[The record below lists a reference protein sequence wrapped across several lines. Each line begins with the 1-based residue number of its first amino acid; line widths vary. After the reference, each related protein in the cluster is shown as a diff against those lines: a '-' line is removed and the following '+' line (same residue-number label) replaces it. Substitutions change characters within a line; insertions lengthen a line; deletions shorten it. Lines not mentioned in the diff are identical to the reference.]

1 MRAYYF
7 LEAWSS
13 FSFVA
18 SKRSVATRLALE
30 VSEAID
36 SDPMYGPAHDR
47 QRQFIGVEY
56 EVVLEHVLREMGKR
70 QSWSQLIVLFPN
82 DEMSNYYI
90 LCLLKI
96 SLLRQK
102 RSFERKARHGHQTFC
117 YNVPLVFKSVP
128 NGE

>member
-1 MRAYYF
+1 MRAYF

-13 FSFVA
+13 FSFFA
-18 SKRSVATRLALE
+18 RRSVTTRLALE

-47 QRQFIGVEY
+47 QRQFIGIEY

-70 QSWSQLIVLFPN
+70 QAWPQLIVLFPVTTRYLN
-82 DEMSNYYI
+82 I
-90 LCLLKI
+90 PLLCLLKI
-96 SLLRQK
+96 SLLRLK
-102 RSFERKARHGHQTFC
+102 RSFERKARRGHQMFC